1 MIAKFNT
8 PASIGGGESKGGNA
22 LLYIGIAVVGGYL
35 LYKYVVKPYLD
46 KKKAE
51 TQPAS

>member
-8 PASIGGGESKGGNA
+8 PAPTGGGEAKGGNT

-35 LYKYVVKPYLD
+35 LYRYVVKPYLD

-51 TQPAS
+51 SETAK